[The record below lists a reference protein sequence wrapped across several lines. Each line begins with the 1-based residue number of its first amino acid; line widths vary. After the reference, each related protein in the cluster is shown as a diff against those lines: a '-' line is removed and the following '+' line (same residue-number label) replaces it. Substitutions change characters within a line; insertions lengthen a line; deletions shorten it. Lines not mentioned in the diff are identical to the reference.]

1 MDLFFFFTGG
11 TKMEITKRQALSL
24 VKALSHYNS
33 LTMVGTN
40 YSIINDTEYLLD
52 ELEEFILD
60 ERQEYDMNA
69 FKDVFKVDG
78 DIEPGTLVNLKPTNC
93 HIVSS
98 VCGDPGDDV
107 ELRFKKVIKDGG
119 EVDTYIIM
127 NGNKESIGPVTYVKL
142 FDRELQIATGQG
154 NERCWNYFDLEI
166 VSAGWISAF
175 GHTKSCLRV
184 IN

>member
-1 MDLFFFFTGG
+1 
-11 TKMEITKRQALSL
+11 MEITKRQALSL

-40 YSIINDTEYLLD
+40 YSIINDTEYLLE

-60 ERQEYDMNA
+60 ERQEDGVNA
-69 FKDVFKVDG
+69 FNPAFRVDG
-78 DIEPGTLVNLKPTNC
+78 DIEPGTLVDLKPING

-98 VCGDPGDDV
+98 MCGDSGDDV

-119 EVDTYIIM
+119 EVDTHLMI

-142 FDRELQIATGQG
+142 FDRELQVATGQG
-154 NERCWNYFDLEI
+154 DERYWNYFDLEV
-166 VSAGWISAF
+166 VSAEWMSAF
-175 GHTKSCLRV
+175 GQTKSCLRV
-184 IN
+184 INWE